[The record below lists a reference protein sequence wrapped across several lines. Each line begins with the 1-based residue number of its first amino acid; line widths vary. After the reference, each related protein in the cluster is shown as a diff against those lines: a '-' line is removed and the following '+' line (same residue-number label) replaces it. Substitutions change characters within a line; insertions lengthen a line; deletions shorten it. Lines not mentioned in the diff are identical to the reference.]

1 LIAASSAL
9 ALLATGTFVSA
20 ARADVVEADVGGGAA
35 GVIADLTVQSWDLGP
50 TLFKGND
57 RADYVVSTPR
67 VVMGKNGGNSSA
79 GALNKVVAGLSVR
92 AASETVKGNR
102 RGTPFAEASSS
113 LVDVHGTTGALA
125 GVSIGALNV
134 HCRWDTTGATGETTL
149 VDANGNKTQPAVGE
163 THDLGDLGYITFN
176 EQYTDT
182 VYLLDANGN
191 GILGPDGEYLYAQ
204 TLYVI
209 GAHIHLF
216 EPLDFINGYSVQDIQ
231 LGFTS
236 CDPFVLPSL
245 GGLKLSS
252 TST

>member
-1 LIAASSAL
+1 M
-9 ALLATGTFVSA
+9 LATGSLVSG
-20 ARADVVEADVGGGAA
+20 ARADDVQADVGGGAA
-35 GVIADLTVQSWDLGP
+35 GVIADLTLQSWDLGP

-57 RADYVVSTPR
+57 TADYVVSTPR
-67 VVMGKNGGNSSA
+67 VVMGKNGGNFSV
-79 GALNKVVAGLSVR
+79 GGTNRTVAGLAIHAVNER
-92 AASETVKGNR
+92 IKGNR
-102 RGTPFAEASSS
+102 HGTPFAEANSD
-113 LVDVHGTTGALA
+113 LVDIHGTTGALA

-134 HCRWDTTGATGETTL
+134 HCRWDTTGATGETTV

-216 EPLDFINGYSVQDIQ
+216 EPLDFINGYAVQDIQ

-236 CDPFVLPSL
+236 CDP
-245 GGLKLSS
+245 LKLPPLTGVKLSQ